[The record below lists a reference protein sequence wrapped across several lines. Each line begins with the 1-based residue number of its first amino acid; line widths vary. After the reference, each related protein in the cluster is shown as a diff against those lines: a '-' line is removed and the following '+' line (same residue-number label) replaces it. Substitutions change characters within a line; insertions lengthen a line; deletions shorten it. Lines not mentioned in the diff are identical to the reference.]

1 MYLIAALGNP
11 GKKYQHT
18 RHNIG
23 FLTIQVLARRH
34 GISIDKKK
42 FEGQYG
48 VGEILKEKVILLT
61 PLTYMNLSG
70 LAVGAFL
77 RYFRISFKQLIVI
90 HDDLDLSWTGLRI
103 ADKRGAAGHKG
114 VLSIIEDIK
123 TTEFTRVRMGI
134 GRPREG
140 LPPEAYVL
148 EPFSNE
154 EQEQLPALL
163 ERACEAVEAIISQ
176 GPTLAM
182 NGFNTR
188 KASPPT
194 SHAD

>member
-1 MYLIAALGNP
+1 LYLIAALGNP
-11 GKKYQHT
+11 GKKYQNT

-48 VGEILKEKVILLT
+48 SGEILNEKVILLT

-70 LAVGAFL
+70 LAVGAYL
-77 RYFRISFKQLIVI
+77 RYFRISFDHLIVI
-90 HDDLDLSWTGLRI
+90 HDDLDLSWAGLRI

-123 TTEFTRVRMGI
+123 TREFIRVRMGI
-134 GRPREG
+134 GRPKED

-148 EPFSNE
+148 EPFSRD
-154 EQEQLPALL
+154 EQQQLPALL
-163 ERACEAVEAIISQ
+163 DRACEAVEAIISQ
-176 GPTLAM
+176 GPISAM
-182 NGFNTR
+182 NGFNARTINP
-188 KASPPT
+188 APA
-194 SHAD
+194 HAD